1 MWKWKKKRKVT
12 EASEAT
18 ASSKEETIDA
28 VTEEPPSS
36 EGEEKVSAI
45 AEEAPSTEEEKPVS
59 ATEEK
64 VLPAKEDK
72 TVGAI
77 IEEAPLEKKEE
88 EVGGKTENAPVIEEV
103 PPSGV
108 FIFGNRIESRFK
120 KFLTAMFSIF
130 LLPPV
135 IVFGLSV
142 ITIVVLIAFPLISI
156 VLPITLLSLGI
167 LFILLPVVLPL
178 LTIVALITG
187 KGRVQFGLEN
197 KKFAIK
203 VLGITIPPYAG
214 R

>member
-1 MWKWKKKRKVT
+1 MWKRKKKQKVA
-12 EASEAT
+12 EAA
-18 ASSKEETIDA
+18 EETVDA
-28 VTEEPPSS
+28 VTEESPSS
-36 EGEEKVSAI
+36 EGEQAVSVKTEKASSAK
-45 AEEAPSTEEEKPVS
+45 EEEKVGVE
-59 ATEEK
+59 TE
-64 VLPAKEDK
+64 K
-72 TVGAI
+72 TIAV
-77 IEEAPLEKKEE
+77 E
-88 EVGGKTENAPVIEEV
+88 EVSS
-103 PPSGV
+103 SGV
-108 FIFGNRIESRFK
+108 FIFGNRVESGFK
-120 KFLTAMFSIF
+120 KFLTVIFSIF

-156 VLPITLLSLGI
+156 VLPITLLSLCI

-187 KGRVQFGLEN
+187 KGKVQFGLEN

>member
-1 MWKWKKKRKVT
+1 MWKWKKKQKVA
-12 EASEAT
+12 EAV
-18 ASSKEETIDA
+18 EETVDA
-28 VTEEPPSS
+28 VTVEEDSS
-36 EGEEKVSAI
+36 EEEQAVSVETEKASSAKEEEKVSTT
-45 AEEAPSTEEEKPVS
+45 AEKVPSTEEEKTVS
-59 ATEEK
+59 IATEE
-64 VLPAKEDK
+64 
-72 TVGAI
+72 
-77 IEEAPLEKKEE
+77 APSEKKEE
-88 EVGGKTENAPVIEEV
+88 RVGGETGNVIAVEDV
-103 PPSGV
+103 SSSGV

-120 KFLTAMFSIF
+120 NFMTAVFSIF

-142 ITIVVLIAFPLISI
+142 ITIAVLIAFPLISI
-156 VLPITLLSLGI
+156 ILPITLLSLCI

-187 KGRVQFGLEN
+187 KGKVQFGLEN

>member
-1 MWKWKKKRKVT
+1 MWKRKKKQKVT
-12 EASEAT
+12 EAV
-18 ASSKEETIDA
+18 EETVDA
-28 VTEEPPSS
+28 VTEESSSS
-36 EGEEKVSAI
+36 EGEQAVSVETEKATSAKEEEKVSTT
-45 AEEAPSTEEEKPVS
+45 AEEVSSTEEEKTVS
-59 ATEEK
+59 VVAEEAPPEKNEEK
-64 VLPAKEDK
+64 VGVETGNALAAED
-72 TVGAI
+72 VSS
-77 IEEAPLEKKEE
+77 
-88 EVGGKTENAPVIEEV
+88 
-103 PPSGV
+103 SGV

-120 KFLTAMFSIF
+120 KFMTALFSIF

-156 VLPITLLSLGI
+156 ILPITLLSLCI

-187 KGRVQFGLEN
+187 KGKVQFGLEN

-203 VLGITIPPYAG
+203 VLGITIPPYSG

>member
-1 MWKWKKKRKVT
+1 MWKRKKKQKVA
-12 EASEAT
+12 EAA
-18 ASSKEETIDA
+18 EETVDA
-28 VTEEPPSS
+28 ITEEFPSS
-36 EGEEKVSAI
+36 EGEQAVSTV
-45 AEEAPSTEEEKPVS
+45 AEEVPSTEEEKAVN
-59 ATEEK
+59 ATAEEAPPEEKEEK
-64 VLPAKEDK
+64 VGVE
-72 TVGAI
+72 TGNAI
-77 IEEAPLEKKEE
+77 AVE
-88 EVGGKTENAPVIEEV
+88 EVSS
-103 PPSGV
+103 SGV

-120 KFLTAMFSIF
+120 KFMTAIFSIF

-156 VLPITLLSLGI
+156 VLPITLLSLCI

-187 KGRVQFGLEN
+187 KGKVQFGLEN